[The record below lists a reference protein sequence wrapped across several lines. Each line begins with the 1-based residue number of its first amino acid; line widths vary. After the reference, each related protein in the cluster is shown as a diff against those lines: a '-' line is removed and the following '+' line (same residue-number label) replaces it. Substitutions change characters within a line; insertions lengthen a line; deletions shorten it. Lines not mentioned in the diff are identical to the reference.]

1 MAKKKRLLR
10 QLFFSYLFITL
21 ISLVAVTWYA
31 SASLKGFLLDQIK
44 ADLRSRALLIRDQ
57 MTQYIEPLTEDGD

>member
-31 SASLKGFLLDQIK
+31 SASLKGFLLEQIRQIF
-44 ADLRSRALLIRDQ
+44 DRELFSSGTR
-57 MTQYIEPLTEDGD
+57 